1 MKKRYYFQ
9 YIICLLLAGMTGLL
23 LMSGCKREETEQ
35 ESLSEGQYQIYYL
48 DSTGM
53 ELATEVYTAAADGT
67 ETEELIGE
75 LLSAMGSPKEAA
87 EHKSAVPQLTA
98 QIDQRLTDEV
108 LSVYFSDEYNK
119 LAISDEVMFRAA
131 YVKTMTQIPGVRYV
145 CFYVNNQP
153 LMDAMGNVV
162 GIMLASDFVEDIGSG
177 TYRTWVD
184 LSVYYGAGSGS
195 DKLAPERITVG
206 YGKNVSIERVIIEQ
220 LIKGPGEEGHVRTV
234 PAALKLL
241 SVSTRDG
248 ICYVNFDSTLT
259 VAAVSVTP
267 AVTIYSIVNSL
278 CELSTVNKVQISINS
293 SSNLMFGDT
302 IDLSQP
308 FERSLDMIE
317 TVQ

>member
-1 MKKRYYFQ
+1 MKKRRCLQ
-9 YIICLLLAGMTGLL
+9 YAVCLLSVLLTGLL
-23 LMSGCKREETEQ
+23 LLSGCGKEESEQ
-35 ESLSEGQYQIYYL
+35 ESLAEGQYQIYYM

-53 ELATEVYTAAADGT
+53 ELATEVYTAA
-67 ETEELIGE
+67 ETEAEALLEELFT
-75 LLSAMGSPKEAA
+75 AMGNPQETR
-87 EHKSAVPQLTA
+87 EHQSAIPQSAVRM
-98 QIDQRLTDEV
+98 DQKLSDEV

-119 LAISDEVMFRAA
+119 LAVSDEVMFRAA

-145 CFYVNNQP
+145 CFYVNDQP

-184 LSVYYGAGSGS
+184 LSVYYGAGTGS

-220 LIKGPGEEGHVRTV
+220 LIKGPAEGGHVRTV
-234 PAALKLL
+234 PASLKLL
-241 SVSTRDG
+241 GVSTREG
-248 ICYVNFDSTLT
+248 VCYVNFDSTLT
-259 VAAVSVTP
+259 SAAVPVP
-267 AVTIYSIVNSL
+267 AAVTIYSIVNSL

-293 SSNLMFGDT
+293 NSNVMFGDT

-317 TVQ
+317 TTQ